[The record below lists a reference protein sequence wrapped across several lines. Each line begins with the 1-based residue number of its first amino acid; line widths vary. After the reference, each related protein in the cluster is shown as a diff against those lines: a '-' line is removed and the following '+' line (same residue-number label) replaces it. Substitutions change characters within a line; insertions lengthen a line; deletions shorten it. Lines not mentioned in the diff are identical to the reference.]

1 MGSTAIRG
9 KSCLFGPLALVYATH
24 GWSRRGCREGR
35 GRSIMPLQARS
46 NGRRLGSIVALVLV
60 WLTEPALAA
69 TPSFDA
75 WLDGLRRQ
83 ALEQGIA
90 AATLDAALTGVA
102 PIPRVIELDRRQP
115 EGRFTFQEYSQRVLS
130 ASRIERGRE
139 LYREHKGLLEQ
150 VARDY
155 GVQAPVIVALWGVE
169 SSYGAY
175 HGDFPVI
182 AALATL
188 AYDGRR
194 AAFFRAELLH
204 ALKIVDQGDVTAA
217 RMSGSW
223 AGAMGQS
230 QFMPSSYQAYAV
242 DYDHD
247 GRRDIWTTLPD
258 VFASIANYLAKAG
271 WNDRYTW
278 GREVRLPPTIDGSL
292 AGLQQPKPLPEWQA
306 LGVRRADGTDLPV
319 ASVSASLVRT
329 DEGQGPAYLV
339 YDNFRVLMAWNRS
352 TYFALTVGQLADL
365 IGRG

>member
-1 MGSTAIRG
+1 MSTRA
-9 KSCLFGPLALVYATH
+9 
-24 GWSRRGCREGR
+24 
-35 GRSIMPLQARS
+35 
-46 NGRRLGSIVALVLV
+46 
-60 WLTEPALAA
+60 
-69 TPSFDA
+69 
-75 WLDGLRRQ
+75 
-83 ALEQGIA
+83 
-90 AATLDAALTGVA
+90 
-102 PIPRVIELDRRQP
+102 
-115 EGRFTFQEYSQRVLS
+115 
-130 ASRIERGRE
+130 
-139 LYREHKGLLEQ
+139 LLEQ
-150 VARDY
+150 VARPTM
-155 GVQAPVIVALWGVE
+155 ACRRRLIVALWGVE

-292 AGLQQPKPLPEWQA
+292 AGLQQQKPLPEWQA
-306 LGVRRADGTDLPV
+306 LGVRRADGTDLPA
-319 ASVSASLVRT
+319 ASV
-329 DEGQGPAYLV
+329 
-339 YDNFRVLMAWNRS
+339 NR
-352 TYFALTVGQLADL
+352 LA
-365 IGRG
+365 GAHR